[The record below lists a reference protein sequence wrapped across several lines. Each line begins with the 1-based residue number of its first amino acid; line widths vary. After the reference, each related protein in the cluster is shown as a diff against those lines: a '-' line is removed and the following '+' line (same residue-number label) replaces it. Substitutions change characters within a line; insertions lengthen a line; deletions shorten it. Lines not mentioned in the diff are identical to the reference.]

1 MATTTVTTQLRGFLG
16 LASFYRRFIKHF
28 AKRATPLTDLLLKKD
43 AFKWSE
49 EAQLSF
55 EDLKNALSIALVLA
69 CPDFTKPSIVEI
81 DASGKGL
88 RAMSLWFLQIG
99 RAHV

>member
-1 MATTTVTTQLRGFLG
+1 MNTTQLRGFLG

-28 AKRATPLTDLLLKKD
+28 ARRAAPLTDLLKKD

-55 EDLKNALSIALVLA
+55 EDLKNALCVALVLA
-69 CPDFTKPSIVEI
+69 CPDFTNPFTVETN
-81 DASGKGL
+81 ASGKGL
-88 RAMSLWFLQIG
+88 GAILRQYCI
-99 RAHV
+99 